1 MTSTLVGSK
10 YLSVLDCFS
19 RYWQM
24 NIKEED
30 KEKTA
35 FIVPSGP
42 YGISDSATSFHRL
55 MDIILRKLTGTKC
68 WVSVDDVIIYAQS
81 VEPTH
86 TVHFKSLI
94 LANFESFLK

>member
-1 MTSTLVGSK
+1 
-10 YLSVLDCFS
+10 
-19 RYWQM
+19 M

-35 FIVPSGP
+35 FIVPSGHHEITCLP
-42 YGISDSATSFHRL
+42 YGISDSATSFHML
-55 MDIILRKLTGTKC
+55 MDIILRKLTCTKC

-86 TVHFKSLI
+86 TVHF
-94 LANFESFLK
+94 